1 MGDRRYRWVGAA
13 VVLALLGSQS
23 ASGAADLSLWG
34 KPVSLMG
41 YVDQGVSTNIGKG
54 KSFDNKDGLNSAIFS
69 TLLEGDY
76 RPAQNLKV
84 YVAGKFT
91 ADWAY
96 PLLSGNQEW
105 KDKEFDKSRDELY
118 VDTGWDKMLHEAYV
132 TWTPGNFFLRAGKQ
146 IVGWGETDGFRLM
159 DQINPVDQRRGLG
172 DVEFENT
179 IIPIWLVRADY
190 HVQPQSRWL
199 QDIGF
204 ETVFNPNA
212 RFQPDRPID
221 LGNDVSGVWAPDVV
235 PFPGGQLGSSRYDNK
250 APGDWERGGMEFG
263 ARVKGVVSD
272 MIFSLNYFNGL
283 SNAAQ
288 LKLAGAPDVT
298 VAPDGTPVLH
308 LPLEQRFPRYQMVG
322 ATFTSDFPSMS
333 SSMLGGVAPVLRLE
347 AERVFNNTMGVEGGF
362 SGPPFERYIK
372 KDEIRYVVG
381 VDWKVKADF
390 LNPKAFFFLSGQFYH
405 RKILD
410 FDKDQTPA
418 EIAAKMD
425 LKDFL
430 GNVKKDNY
438 ITTLLINTTYL
449 HNKLTPQIFWMRD
462 MTLNGNMFKPQITY
476 DYSDKWHY
484 TVGALFLDGKASQKG
499 FEPLK
504 RKDQLFATVKYRF

>member
-1 MGDRRYRWVGAA
+1 MVAL
-13 VVLALLGSQS
+13 VLLGSQS
-23 ASGAADLSLWG
+23 PGGATEFNLGD

-41 YVDQGVSTNIGKG
+41 YVDQGVSANIGKG
-54 KSFDNKDGLNSAIFS
+54 KSFDNKDGLNSAVFS
-69 TLLEGDY
+69 SLLEADY
-76 RPAQNLKV
+76 RPSNNLKV
-84 YVAGKFT
+84 YVSGKFT
-91 ADWAY
+91 ADWIY
-96 PLLSGNQEW
+96 PLLAGNQEW
-105 KDKEFDKSRDELY
+105 KDKEFDKSRDELF

-132 TWTPGNFFLRAGKQ
+132 TWSPGNFFLRVGKQ

-199 QDIGF
+199 QDVGF

-283 SNAAQ
+283 SNGAQ

-308 LPLEQRFPRYQMVG
+308 LPLEQRYPAVSDGGRHLHERLPVG
-322 ATFTSDFPSMS
+322 EFQRA
-333 SSMLGGVAPVLRLE
+333 GGGCAGASPGSGT
-347 AERVFNNTMGVEGGF
+347 RVQQHDGRRGG
-362 SGPPFERYIK
+362 I
-372 KDEIRYVVG
+372 
-381 VDWKVKADF
+381 
-390 LNPKAFFFLSGQFYH
+390 
-405 RKILD
+405 
-410 FDKDQTPA
+410 
-418 EIAAKMD
+418 
-425 LKDFL
+425 
-430 GNVKKDNY
+430 
-438 ITTLLINTTYL
+438 
-449 HNKLTPQIFWMRD
+449 
-462 MTLNGNMFKPQITY
+462 
-476 DYSDKWHY
+476 
-484 TVGALFLDGKASQKG
+484 
-499 FEPLK
+499 
-504 RKDQLFATVKYRF
+504 

>member
-1 MGDRRYRWVGAA
+1 MSD
-13 VVLALLGSQS
+13 S
-23 ASGAADLSLWG
+23 
-34 KPVSLMG
+34 
-41 YVDQGVSTNIGKG
+41 
-54 KSFDNKDGLNSAIFS
+54 
-69 TLLEGDY
+69 
-76 RPAQNLKV
+76 RP
-84 YVAGKFT
+84 
-91 ADWAY
+91 
-96 PLLSGNQEW
+96 
-105 KDKEFDKSRDELY
+105 
-118 VDTGWDKMLHEAYV
+118 
-132 TWTPGNFFLRAGKQ
+132 
-146 IVGWGETDGFRLM
+146 
-159 DQINPVDQRRGLG
+159 
-172 DVEFENT
+172 
-179 IIPIWLVRADY
+179 
-190 HVQPQSRWL
+190 
-199 QDIGF
+199 
-204 ETVFNPNA
+204 VFNPNA

-250 APGDWERGGMEFG
+250 APGNFERGGMEFG

-272 MIFSLNYFNGL
+272 VIFSLNYFNGL
-283 SNAAQ
+283 SNGAQ

-308 LPLEQRFPRYQMVG
+308 LPLEQRYPRYQMVG

-333 SSMLGGVAPVLRLE
+333 SSALGGVAPVLRLE

-362 SGPPFERYIK
+362 SGPPFERYVK

-405 RKILD
+405 RKVLD

-430 GNVKKDNY
+430 GNVKKASNY

-449 HNKLTPQIFWMRD
+449 HNKLTPQFFWMRD

-484 TVGALFLDGKASQKG
+484 TVGALFLDGKSLAEGIRAPEAEGPGVRHREVPVLSHDPHTTQRRG
-499 FEPLK
+499 T
-504 RKDQLFATVKYRF
+504 R

>member
-1 MGDRRYRWVGAA
+1 MGSRRYRWVGAG

-54 KSFDNKDGLNSAIFS
+54 KSFDNKDGLNSAVFS

-76 RPAQNLKV
+76 RPGQDLKV

-91 ADWAY
+91 ADWIY
-96 PLLSGNQEW
+96 PLLAGNQEW

-132 TWTPGNFFLRAGKQ
+132 TWSPGNFFLRVGKQ

-190 HVQPQSRWL
+190 HLQPQSRWL
-199 QDIGF
+199 QDIAF

-272 MIFSLNYFNGL
+272 MIISLNYFNGL

-308 LPLEQRFPRYQMVG
+308 LPLEQRYPRYQMVG

-390 LNPKAFFFLSGQFYH
+390 LNPKAYFFLSGQFYH

-410 FDKDQTPA
+410 FEKDQTPA

-430 GNVKKDNY
+430 GNVKEDNY

-449 HNKLTPQIFWMRD
+449 HNKLTPQFFWLRD

-484 TVGALFLDGKASQKG
+484 TVGALFLDGKTSQKG